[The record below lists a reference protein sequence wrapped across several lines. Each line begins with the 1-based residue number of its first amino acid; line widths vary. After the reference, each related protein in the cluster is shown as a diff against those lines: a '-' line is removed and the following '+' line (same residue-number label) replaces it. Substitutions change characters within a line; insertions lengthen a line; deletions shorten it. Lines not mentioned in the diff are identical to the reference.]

1 MTLVI
6 GFFNE
11 KLAQDQLLTLNIFN
25 PSYNVS
31 ILDFNIWVFTPRTLL
46 IIIIISI
53 LVVYQRNIQLRKNT
67 FEIPKYSP
75 TP

>member
-25 PSYNVS
+25 PSSNIS
-31 ILDFNIWVFTPRTLL
+31 ILDFNIWVFTRRDFTDSNNYGTKFSLP
-46 IIIIISI
+46 IS
-53 LVVYQRNIQLRKNT
+53 RRKRKNT
-67 FEIPKYSP
+67 SEIPKLL
-75 TP
+75 T

>member
-25 PSYNVS
+25 PSSNIS
-31 ILDFNIWVFTPRTLL
+31 ILDFNIWVFTRRDFPDYNNYGTKFSLS
-46 IIIIISI
+46 ISRI
-53 LVVYQRNIQLRKNT
+53 
-67 FEIPKYSP
+67 FS
-75 TP
+75 

>member
-25 PSYNVS
+25 PSSNVS
-31 ILDFNIWVFTPRTLL
+31 ILDFNIWVFTPRDVTD
-46 IIIIISI
+46 
-53 LVVYQRNIQLRKNT
+53 YNNNQ
-67 FEIPKYSP
+67 YSRCLSAEYSVEEEYIRDS
-75 TP
+75 